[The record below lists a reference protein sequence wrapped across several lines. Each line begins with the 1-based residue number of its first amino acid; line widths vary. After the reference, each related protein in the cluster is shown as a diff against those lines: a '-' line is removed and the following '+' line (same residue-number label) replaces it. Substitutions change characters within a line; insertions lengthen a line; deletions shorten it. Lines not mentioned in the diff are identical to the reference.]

1 MNVLFLLISLV
12 LLAGCS
18 SLQPSSYENY
28 SRDGENRVIAQG
40 QAAANAAW
48 VHASTATLGSGAGGP
63 SSPYAMRSNA
73 SRPDVLADSTR
84 RIYED
89 AVRTTSGA
97 ISGSITESIRQTLR

>member
-1 MNVLFLLISLV
+1 MKALFPIISLV

-18 SLQPSSYENY
+18 SLQPSRYENY

-40 QAAANAAW
+40 QAATNAAW
-48 VHASTATLGSGAGGP
+48 VHASTATLGGGVGP
-63 SSPYAMRSNA
+63 SSPYAARSNA
-73 SRPDVLADSTR
+73 SQPDVLTDSTR

-97 ISGSITESIRQTLR
+97 ISGSINESIRNALR